1 MLSSSPTPLSTACA
15 GNFTISQQ
23 PLHEQ
28 LSTSIIYPSP
38 PRFKQSQHKFHS
50 IPSCS
55 IGPGRRPTTFSEL
68 FFLSTTGAF
77 DLARPPSPHN
87 PLARTW
93 PPPSSPAAASSS
105 SSSCPRPFSPSPPPP
120 STRVRLQWHHR
131 QLHLRTAFAANLD
144 RLIAAL
150 PSDAASSPTLFAS
163 TSVGSAPGD
172 TTVYG
177 LALCRGDITNTTACS
192 SCLADAFARL
202 RRVCGAERDATLYA
216 DLCTARYSGA
226 DFLSLSGGAGAGED
240 NSPVVNGMDST
251 NASTYPGWDATN
263 ATSRSFFLSLVG
275 TLFGEMAMYGAYNSS
290 RRLAT
295 AVMFINEQLP
305 TVLRPRACWGC
316 FQGVGDLNRKWYDGR
331 EGGRISGVRCSFRYE
346 GYQFYQGTPNVRIG
360 LHAGEPSPD
369 GGGANG
375 INHCTWPFLYFS
387 YHLQDIVLLIDH
399 AHSRNSSKTEEALKL
414 WRIEESSSEFTL
426 YDFADLAAATGDF
439 SDENRLGKGGFG
451 PGKLADGTEIAVKRL
466 AAHSGQGLEEFKN
479 EIQLIA
485 KLQHTNLVRL
495 VGCCVQDEE
504 KMLVYEYMPNR
515 SLDCFI
521 FDQQR
526 GPSLDWEKRRR
537 IIEGIAQGLLY
548 LHKHSRVRII
558 HRDLKASNILLDKE
572 LNPKISDFGIARIF
586 GSNMTEA
593 NTNRVGIFSIKSDVY
608 SFGVLL
614 LEIVSG
620 KRNSGHHQ
628 YGDFINLLGYVSIN
642 AWHLWREGRAFELID
657 PTLGECGGEVGAI
670 MRCVKD
676 AAADRPTMADV
687 TAMLA
692 GGGGAS
698 ASSLPDPR
706 RPPHFSLRLSRSGSD
721 ESEARTRG
729 STNEL
734 TVTTI
739 QDGR

>member
-1 MLSSSPTPLSTACA
+1 MAAAL
-15 GNFTISQQ
+15 I
-23 PLHEQ
+23 
-28 LSTSIIYPSP
+28 
-38 PRFKQSQHKFHS
+38 
-50 IPSCS
+50 
-55 IGPGRRPTTFSEL
+55 PGRRLL
-68 FFLSTTGAF
+68 FLLLLSSPFLSFTTTAEYAEYVCNGTTDNF
-77 DLARPPSPHN
+77 TSG
-87 PLARTW
+87 
-93 PPPSSPAAASSS
+93 
-105 SSSCPRPFSPSPPPP
+105 
-120 STRVRLQWHHR
+120 
-131 QLHLRTAFAANLD
+131 TAFAANLD

-305 TVLRPRACWGC
+305 TVYGLAQCTPDLAPSQCWGC

-375 INHCTWPFLYFS
+375 SSHKKVLIIALVVSVTVVCGL
-387 YHLQDIVLLIDH
+387 LLAGLLIIRTQRKRTGKTRLPIH
-399 AHSRNSSKTEEALKL
+399 QAHSRNSSKTEEALKL

-451 PGKLADGTEIAVKRL
+451 P
-466 AAHSGQGLEEFKN
+466 
-479 EIQLIA
+479 
-485 KLQHTNLVRL
+485 
-495 VGCCVQDEE
+495 CCLCCD
-504 KMLVYEYMPNR
+504 R
-515 SLDCFI
+515 A
-521 FDQQR
+521 DQQR

-593 NTNRVGIFSIKSDVY
+593 NTNRVVGTYGYMSPEYASEGIFSIKSDVY

-628 YGDFINLLGYVSIN
+628 YGDFINLLGY

-670 MRCVKD
+670 MRCVKVALLCVQD

-721 ESEARTRG
+721 ESEARTRSSTTRGSG